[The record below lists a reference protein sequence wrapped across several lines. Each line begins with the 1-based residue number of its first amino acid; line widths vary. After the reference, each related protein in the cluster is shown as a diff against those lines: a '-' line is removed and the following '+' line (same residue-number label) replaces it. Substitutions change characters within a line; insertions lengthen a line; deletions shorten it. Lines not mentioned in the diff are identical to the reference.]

1 MRTSSFWS
9 RFQDWLSEWSEGK
22 TRISLVLVLAVLM
35 GLLLGMVGYTVIKAV
50 FYDLFPRPPLIDYHD
65 SAQAAEL
72 LKTDPVGAYWVIA
85 VSWILGTVAGAYV
98 AARVAR
104 MGQFPGWLAGVLLG
118 AFYLCD
124 LFFQPNT
131 LLIFVLCPILV
142 GVAAWGGSRLGMY
155 VTVRRQIRA
164 DQTLAPA
171 VIAPEVTD
179 TVVE

>member
-1 MRTSSFWS
+1 MRNSTFMS
-9 RFQDWLSEWSEGK
+9 RFQDWLSDWSEGK

-35 GLLLGMVGYTVIKAV
+35 GLLLGMVGYTIIKQI
-50 FYDLFPRPPLIDYHD
+50 FYDLFPRPPIIDYHD
-65 SAQAAEL
+65 PVQAAEL

-85 VSWILGTVAGAYV
+85 VSWILGTVGGAYV

-104 MGQFPGWLAGVLLG
+104 MGQFPGWIAGVMLA

-131 LLIFVLCPILV
+131 LLIFILCPILV
-142 GVAAWGGSRLGMY
+142 GAAAWGGGWLGMY
-155 VTVRRQIRA
+155 VTVRRQMRA
-164 DQTLAPA
+164 EQRVAP
-171 VIAPEVTD
+171 VIAPEVTE

>member
-1 MRTSSFWS
+1 MRTTSFMG
-9 RFQDWLSEWSEGK
+9 RFQEWLGEWSDGK

-50 FYDLFPRPPLIDYHD
+50 FYDLFPRPPIIDYHD
-65 SAQAAEL
+65 PAQAAEL

-85 VSWILGTVAGAYV
+85 VSWILGTIGGAYV
-98 AARVAR
+98 AARVAK
-104 MGQFPGWLAGVLLG
+104 MGQFPGWIAGVLLA
-118 AFYLCD
+118 AFFLCD

-131 LLIFVLCPILV
+131 LLIFALCPVLT
-142 GVAAWGGSRLGMY
+142 GLAAWGGGWLGMY
-155 VTVRRQIRA
+155 VTVRKQMRSERA
-164 DQTLAPA
+164 SAP